1 MRPSIFLQHVGYLVV
16 ACKLLVAACGIQFPD
31 QGLNLGQLHWECGV
45 LATGLPG
52 QSLFPL
58 SKFPMR
64 SYSVIKLSLPLTPSN
79 PPPPSTTKATCYFF
93 MLHLLHPSFPWKPG
107 QAIHLHRTCGILA
120 QDPNHQATRE
130 LHTPKFLRA
139 LFTGRCQWV
148 RMSPAL
154 CSLPETHR
162 LIQTF

>member
-79 PPPPSTTKATCYFF
+79 PPPPSTTPSSSLSSCPTVDITFI
-93 MLHLLHPSFPWKPG
+93 LTGLLSECPREKGKCAHYQMETTGIPNSSSWRVRTFPW
-107 QAIHLHRTCGILA
+107 ITIL
-120 QDPNHQATRE
+120 
-130 LHTPKFLRA
+130 
-139 LFTGRCQWV
+139 
-148 RMSPAL
+148 
-154 CSLPETHR
+154 
-162 LIQTF
+162 LIFWY